1 MLRTSRI
8 LGRTPSLTRG
18 VGMVLSLLLLTACGQ
33 KGPLYLP
40 NPAPIPAS
48 ATPTQATP
56 ATPGSTTAP
65 R

>member
-1 MLRTSRI
+1 
-8 LGRTPSLTRG
+8 
-18 VGMVLSLLLLTACGQ
+18 MVISLLLLTACGQ

-40 NPAPIPAS
+40 TPAPAPAS

-56 ATPGSTTAP
+56 ATPGSTAP